1 MTGDITQSTKP
12 WSIKRTGQFKETLG
26 AEWVL
31 SRSGIRE
38 SVLTGSDIELGF
50 SGVCLLDQRSIPG
63 RDAVASRPWG
73 LVYSTEFMRL
83 EVKPICFGGG

>member
-38 SVLTGSDIELGF
+38 SVLTGSDVELGF
-50 SGVCLLDQRSIPG
+50 SGG
-63 RDAVASRPWG
+63 
-73 LVYSTEFMRL
+73 
-83 EVKPICFGGG
+83 